1 MRTEDDR
8 SMPSYRVTLDIAE
21 LRPGASPA
29 AVLPTARDACRA
41 VAQVE
46 AADVAVTGGRARIVV
61 RFAVTDDSDAQR
73 VGAKASAAA
82 DRVAR
87 VTRWAVTRRAS
98 SHWIPLPTAL

>member
-1 MRTEDDR
+1 
-8 SMPSYRVTLDIAE
+8 MPSYRVTLDIAE

-46 AADVAVTGGRARIVV
+46 AADVAVTGGRARVVV
-61 RFAVTDDSDAQR
+61 RFAVTDDSNAQR
-73 VGAKASAAA
+73 VGATTSAAA

-87 VTRWAVTRRAS
+87 VTRWVVTRRAS
-98 SHWIPLPTAL
+98 SRWIRLPTVS